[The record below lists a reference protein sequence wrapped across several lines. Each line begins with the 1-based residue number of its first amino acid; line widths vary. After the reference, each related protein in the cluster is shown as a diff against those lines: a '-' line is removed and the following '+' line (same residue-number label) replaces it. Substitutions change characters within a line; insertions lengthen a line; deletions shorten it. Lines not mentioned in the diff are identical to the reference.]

1 MLHPCWTHIGHQHPE
16 THVSTY
22 QTHHVAC
29 PFLIIIFWGHFTD
42 TCFLCLEVKKNKNT
56 ATYTFVPYIYNCPK
70 FIFIY
75 IANTNIKKK
84 FFRHISNM
92 SVFWFFKIVV
102 SVSISASMLLRL
114 SLHLL
119 FPLSLFT
126 WFLLQNMLAY
136 LTT

>member
-1 MLHPCWTHIGHQHPE
+1 MLRPCWTHIGHQHPE

-84 FFRHISNM
+84 ILSSYLQHVCILIFQNCH
-92 SVFWFFKIVV
+92 
-102 SVSISASMLLRL
+102 VSISASMLLRL

-126 WFLLQNMLAY
+126 
-136 LTT
+136 

>member
-1 MLHPCWTHIGHQHPE
+1 MLRPCWTHIGHQHPE
-16 THVSTY
+16 THVPTY

-84 FFRHISNM
+84 KSFVISPTCLYFNF
-92 SVFWFFKIVV
+92 SKLSCLCPYPHPCFLDCHCIYCFHCLCSLDSSFKTCWPI
-102 SVSISASMLLRL
+102 
-114 SLHLL
+114 
-119 FPLSLFT
+119 
-126 WFLLQNMLAY
+126 
-136 LTT
+136 